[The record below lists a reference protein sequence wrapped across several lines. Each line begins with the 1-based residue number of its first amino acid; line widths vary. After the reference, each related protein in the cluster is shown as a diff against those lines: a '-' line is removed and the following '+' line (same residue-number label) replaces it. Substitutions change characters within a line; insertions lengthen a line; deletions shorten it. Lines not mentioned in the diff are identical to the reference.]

1 MTFSFEK
8 LLLSSLWRL
17 GRSSG
22 QRRTRKA
29 ALFVSVGHT
38 AHSEVNSGIQR
49 VTRSIAKEVLKRY
62 EDSDLLEWF
71 LKKNRYILLDEAA
84 RKKFAR
90 YSGPDHQPIDERLRE
105 EREALFSPL
114 SNEDESG
121 WETLCALIASE
132 GNQAKF
138 RKGASWWGRAK
149 MAFLMR
155 WIRKCRLR
163 LAELEREEVVMQ
175 GPCVAEISKRM
186 KAIRSLLESVHE
198 CLGETDGVL
207 DEVKRSSKRSFDH
220 RSRAEKEMLT
230 PIVADPFAAWAM
242 ARVSS
247 DDLTTHFES
256 LVGRLDR
263 SGFRPLNWVSFVPVP
278 KALRRELRRCIRKFD
293 NARQEAS
300 DRKWIRSFIDEVVGI
315 RLTLDRF
322 RSRHQ
327 RILDRKSDC
336 EADLFTALFEIQ
348 YMQESESDT
357 ELTDRMR
364 EFLKRIDKLRRR
376 LYPRQF
382 VPPKGSWVLI
392 PELMTSE
399 EFENV
404 FSFAEKRELKV
415 AVVFHDALP
424 IQFPDLVS
432 ARYREDHERYMRA
445 IAKADC
451 LLPVSEYSKT
461 CYLEWANRV
470 GAKAPRMEV
479 CLNGVKFRNRSK
491 EAKGLEL
498 PEEVQDTFA
507 LCVSTVEPR
516 KNHLKLLEA
525 WRRLGAKGEALP
537 QLVLV
542 GNAYSGFE
550 DLSAKVDQICSAE
563 EGITWLRGVD
573 DETLETL
580 YSRCRFTVFPS
591 IAEGFGLPI
600 LESIWYGRPCLCAN
614 FGAMEEAA
622 HGGGCLRVDMQSVEA
637 IESGIR
643 KMVSDSA
650 LLASLEDECRQRT
663 LRTWSDYAEQLG
675 RILKIDDADKLNGP
689 PDKQPEMRG

>member
-1 MTFSFEK
+1 MNFSIEK
-8 LLLSSLWRL
+8 LLLSTLWRL

-22 QRRTRKA
+22 QRGIRKA
-29 ALFVSVGHT
+29 TLFVSVGHT

-49 VTRSIAKEVLKRY
+49 VTRSIAKEVLKQY

-90 YSGPDHQPIDERLRE
+90 YSGPVHQPIDECLRE

-114 SNEDESG
+114 SNEEESG
-121 WETLCALIASE
+121 WETLCSLIASE
-132 GNQAKF
+132 GNQANF
-138 RKGASWWGRAK
+138 RNRAGWWDRTK
-149 MAFLMR
+149 MAFLLR

-163 LAELEREEVVMQ
+163 LAELENEEKAIQ

-186 KAIRSLLESVHE
+186 KAIRSLLESLHE
-198 CLGETDGVL
+198 CFGESDGVL
-207 DEVKRSSKRSFDH
+207 GEVKRSPKRSFDCK
-220 RSRAEKEMLT
+220 SRAEKEMLT

-247 DDLTTHFES
+247 DELTTHFEN

-263 SGFRPLNWVSFVPVP
+263 SGFRPLNWVSYVPVP
-278 KALRRELRRCIRKFD
+278 RALRRELRRCIRKFD

-300 DRKWIRSFIDEVVGI
+300 DRKWIRGFIDEEVGA

-322 RSRHQ
+322 RSAHQ

-348 YMQESESDT
+348 TMQKSASDT

-364 EFLKRIDKLRRR
+364 EFLKRIDRLRRR

-404 FSFAEKRELKV
+404 FSFAKIRELKV

-432 ARYREDHERYMRA
+432 ARYREDHERYMRV
-445 IAKADC
+445 IAQADF
-451 LLPVSEYSKT
+451 LLPVSEYSKM
-461 CYLEWANRV
+461 CYLDWAKGSGV
-470 GAKAPRMEV
+470 DVPRIEV
-479 CLNGVKFRNRSK
+479 CLNGVQFKDK
-491 EAKGLEL
+491 PKKMDEHTL
-498 PEEVQDTFA
+498 PERIGSDFA

-525 WRRLGAKGEALP
+525 WRNLLAEGMALP

-542 GNAYSGFE
+542 GNAYTGFE
-550 DLSAKVDQICSAE
+550 DLAESVDEICKVEQ
-563 EGITWLRGVD
+563 GIVWLKGVS
-573 DETLETL
+573 DEDLETL
-580 YSRCRFTVFPS
+580 YARCRFTVFPS

-600 LESIWYGRPCLCAN
+600 LESLWYCSPCLCAS
-614 FGAMEEAA
+614 FGAMEEVAR
-622 HGGGCLRVDMQSVEA
+622 GGGCVRVDMRDVEA
-637 IESGIR
+637 IENGIR
-643 KMVSDSA
+643 SMVGDES
-650 LLASLEDECRQRT
+650 LMASLEQECLKRQM
-663 LRTWSDYAEQLG
+663 RTWSDYAAQVG
-675 RILKIDDADKLNGP
+675 QILELEASEN
-689 PDKQPEMRG
+689 E